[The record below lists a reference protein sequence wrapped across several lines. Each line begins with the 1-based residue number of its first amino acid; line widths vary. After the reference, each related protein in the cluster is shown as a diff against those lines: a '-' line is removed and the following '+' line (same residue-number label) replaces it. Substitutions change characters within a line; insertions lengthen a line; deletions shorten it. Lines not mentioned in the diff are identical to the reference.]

1 MSIKR
6 WALLLVILILVV
18 FISLFFAMGR
28 QVNRLEEQDFSQ
40 VDVAG
45 LPDGIYQGSVSTP
58 LVTAC
63 VEVPVQGGRI
73 QDVKLLEHRHGP
85 DHGAEAMAESIV
97 QANSP
102 DVDDI
107 SGSTASSVVV
117 RSAVLEA
124 LKNGCMP

>member
-45 LPDGIYQGSVSTP
+45 LPDGIYQGSVSTL

-85 DHGAEAMAESIV
+85 DHGAEVMAESIV

>member
-45 LPDGIYQGSVSTP
+45 LPDGIYQGSVSTL

-85 DHGAEAMAESIV
+85 DHGTEVMAESIV